1 MIKTILFTSL
11 PVVAALAVAGWRSM
25 GGEELSDVGTRPG
38 GVQTRLDNDKGAL
51 AKGHE
56 LALFAAG

>member
-25 GGEELSDVGTRPG
+25 GGEELSEVGTRPG
-38 GVQTRLDNDKGAL
+38 GVQTRLDNNNSAIIKGR
-51 AKGHE
+51 E